1 MARPKRGEILS
12 LTIDDLAFGGEGVGR
27 ADGYV
32 VFVPGGLPGDRLR
45 VRLVQVRSRFG
56 RGVIDAIEE
65 PSPQRVEAPC
75 PYFGHCGGCR
85 LQHMAYPAQ
94 LAFKAKQVVDAL
106 ERLGGLKGIEVRP
119 IIGATETFG
128 YRNKM
133 EFTVA
138 RGAKEPLV
146 VGLHEADRYDSVLDI
161 DRCLLQSDRMNAL
174 LGEARAFFVERGL
187 TVYDQDSGEGLLR
200 FLMLREGTHTGELM
214 ANVVT
219 SAPAVSELAPVAPRL
234 QARDAGTTS
243 VVMNVNPKKASVAV
257 GVEEHLLGG
266 RDHIRERVGGL
277 TFQVSASSFFQTNT
291 RQAERLFEL
300 VLDSAGLTGT
310 ETVYDLYSGTGAI
323 SLLLARRA
331 RWVYGVEVA
340 QAAVDDA
347 GVNAAANGITN
358 CTFVCGEVRFVLP
371 SLIAKGVTAEVV
383 VADPPR
389 AGFHPKA
396 LHALITLGARRIVYV
411 SCNPTTLARDLG
423 ELVRGGYRLEWVQ
436 PVDMFPHTPAHRG
449 GGPAGAR
456 RLVRSYLLRRLWQSL
471 LVLFGVSVVVFLI
484 LHLTGDPGRAPA
496 AARRDRGGHR
506 EVPHRD
512 GLRRPGGG
520 PVPPLPQ
527 GRAARGLRRVP
538 APRRARDGPRVRAP
552 ARHLP
557 ARGGGP
563 ADRALP
569 GDPGGHR
576 VGGPAEH
583 RGRLRLDGGGAA
595 RPGHAHLLARDHADP
610 GLLGAAQLAALLGA
624 RAGSST

>member
-56 RGVIDAIEE
+56 RGVIESVEE
-65 PSPQRVEAPC
+65 PSPQRVDAPC
-75 PYFGHCGGCR
+75 PYFGRCGGCR
-85 LQHMAYPAQ
+85 LQHVAYSAQ
-94 LAFKAKQVVDAL
+94 LAFKSKQVGDAL
-106 ERLGGLKGIEVRP
+106 QRLGGLTDVELRP
-119 IIGATETFG
+119 IIGADETFG

-138 RGAKEPLV
+138 RPRGHAPLPSGERESIV

-174 LGEARAFFVERGL
+174 LTEARAFFAERGL
-187 TVYDQDSGEGLLR
+187 TVYEQDGGEGLLR
-200 FLMLREGTHTGELM
+200 FLMLREGKRTGELM
-214 ANVVT
+214 TNVVT
-219 SAPAVSELAPVAPRL
+219 SAPAVSELAPLAERL
-234 QARDAGTTS
+234 AARVPGTTS

-266 RDHIRERVGGL
+266 RDHIREGVGGL
-277 TFQVSASSFFQTNT
+277 TFQVSANSFFQTNT

-300 VLDSAGLTGT
+300 VVESTGLTGT

-323 SLLLARRA
+323 SLLLARRS
-331 RWVYGVEVA
+331 RWVYGIEVA

-347 GVNAAANGITN
+347 GLNAAANSITN

-371 SLIAKGVTAEVV
+371 ALIAKGVTAEVV

-423 ELVRGGYRLEWVQ
+423 ELARGGYRLEWVQ
-436 PVDMFPHTPAHRG
+436 PVDMFPHTPHIEAV
-449 GGPAGAR
+449 AR
-456 RLVRSYLLRRLWQSL
+456 L
-471 LVLFGVSVVVFLI
+471 
-484 LHLTGDPGRAPA
+484 
-496 AARRDRGGHR
+496 
-506 EVPHRD
+506 E
-512 GLRRPGGG
+512 
-520 PVPPLPQ
+520 
-527 GRAARGLRRVP
+527 
-538 APRRARDGPRVRAP
+538 
-552 ARHLP
+552 
-557 ARGGGP
+557 
-563 ADRALP
+563 
-569 GDPGGHR
+569 R
-576 VGGPAEH
+576 VG
-583 RGRLRLDGGGAA
+583 
-595 RPGHAHLLARDHADP
+595 
-610 GLLGAAQLAALLGA
+610 
-624 RAGSST
+624 S

>member
-45 VRLVQVRSRFG
+45 VRLVQARSRFG
-56 RGVIDAIEE
+56 RGVIDAVEQ

-75 PYFGHCGGCR
+75 PYFGRCGGCR

-94 LAFKAKQVVDAL
+94 LAYKAKQVADAL
-106 ERLGGLKGIEVRP
+106 QRLGGLTGIEVRP
-119 IIGATETFG
+119 IIGAEETFG

-133 EFTVA
+133 EFTVSRSPKA
-138 RGAKEPLV
+138 PLV
-146 VGLHEADRYDSVLDI
+146 VGLHEADRYDAVLDI
-161 DRCLLQSDRMNAL
+161 ERCLLQSDRMNAL
-174 LGEARAFFVERGL
+174 LAEARGFFAERGL
-187 TVYDQDSGEGLLR
+187 TVYEQDTGEGLLR
-200 FLMLREGTHTGELM
+200 FLMLREGRHTGELM
-214 ANVVT
+214 TNVVT
-219 SAPAVSELAPVAPRL
+219 SAPAVSELAPLAQRL
-234 QARDAGTTS
+234 QARDTGTTS

-291 RQAERLFEL
+291 RQAERLFDL
-300 VLDSAGLTGT
+300 VIDSAGLTGT

-331 RWVYGVEVA
+331 RWVYGIEVA

-347 GVNAAANGITN
+347 GLNAAANSITN

-436 PVDMFPHTPAHRG
+436 PVDMFPHTPHIEAV
-449 GGPAGAR
+449 AR
-456 RLVRSYLLRRLWQSL
+456 L
-471 LVLFGVSVVVFLI
+471 
-484 LHLTGDPGRAPA
+484 
-496 AARRDRGGHR
+496 
-506 EVPHRD
+506 E
-512 GLRRPGGG
+512 
-520 PVPPLPQ
+520 
-527 GRAARGLRRVP
+527 
-538 APRRARDGPRVRAP
+538 
-552 ARHLP
+552 
-557 ARGGGP
+557 
-563 ADRALP
+563 
-569 GDPGGHR
+569 
-576 VGGPAEH
+576 
-583 RGRLRLDGGGAA
+583 
-595 RPGHAHLLARDHADP
+595 
-610 GLLGAAQLAALLGA
+610 
-624 RAGSST
+624 RAGS

>member
-45 VRLVQVRSRFG
+45 VRLVQARSRFG
-56 RGVIDAIEE
+56 RGVIEAVEQ

-75 PYFGHCGGCR
+75 PYFGRCGGCR

-94 LAFKAKQVVDAL
+94 LAFKSKQVVDAL

-119 IIGATETFG
+119 IIGAEDTFG

-133 EFTVA
+133 EFTVT
-138 RGAKEPLV
+138 RGPKAPLV

-161 DRCLLQSDRMNAL
+161 ERCLLQSDRMNAL
-174 LGEARAFFVERGL
+174 LDEARGFFADRGL
-187 TVYDQDSGEGLLR
+187 TVYEQDTGEGLLR
-200 FLMLREGTHTGELM
+200 FLMLREGRHTGELM
-214 ANVVT
+214 TNVVT
-219 SAPAVSELAPVAPRL
+219 SAPAVSELAPLAQRL
-234 QARDAGTTS
+234 QGRDPGTTS

-266 RDHIRERVGGL
+266 RDHIRERVAGL

-291 RQAERLFEL
+291 RQAERLFDL
-300 VLDSAGLTGT
+300 VVESAGLTGT

-331 RWVYGVEVA
+331 RWVYGIEVA

-347 GVNAAANGITN
+347 GVNAAANAITN

-396 LHALITLGARRIVYV
+396 LRALITLGARRIVYV

-423 ELVRGGYRLEWVQ
+423 ELARGGYRLEWVQ
-436 PVDMFPHTPAHRG
+436 PVDMFPHTPHIEAV
-449 GGPAGAR
+449 AR
-456 RLVRSYLLRRLWQSL
+456 L
-471 LVLFGVSVVVFLI
+471 
-484 LHLTGDPGRAPA
+484 
-496 AARRDRGGHR
+496 
-506 EVPHRD
+506 E
-512 GLRRPGGG
+512 
-520 PVPPLPQ
+520 
-527 GRAARGLRRVP
+527 
-538 APRRARDGPRVRAP
+538 
-552 ARHLP
+552 
-557 ARGGGP
+557 
-563 ADRALP
+563 
-569 GDPGGHR
+569 R
-576 VGGPAEH
+576 VG
-583 RGRLRLDGGGAA
+583 
-595 RPGHAHLLARDHADP
+595 
-610 GLLGAAQLAALLGA
+610 
-624 RAGSST
+624 S